1 MLCYVVL
8 MLCRLNFVNTPS
20 RSGDMVPRLDA
31 LERGQGTAGIPT
43 ASGNA
48 WTPLTRSAHSTSAGA
63 ALYKW
68 P

>member
-1 MLCYVVL
+1 
-8 MLCRLNFVNTPS
+8 
-20 RSGDMVPRLDA
+20 MVPRLDA